1 MIPQQTLDQIIQS
14 ADIVDVI
21 SEYIRLQK
29 AGANHKCVCPFHEDK
44 DASLV
49 VSPAKKLWK
58 CFGCGE
64 GGNVLSFVQKHES
77 ISFPEAVKIV
87 AKKYNITV
95 PEKELTD
102 EDRKKLHER
111 EALYIALQAAQEHF
125 AANLQRDNAAG
136 QYLASRNIPTEIL
149 TKYGAGF
156 SLKDFKALFNE
167 LTKKGYAKD
176 TLLKAGLINEKEP
189 DKCSTASFP
198 SRGKSSPNG
207 EGWGRIYDR
216 FINRITFPF
225 HDLSGR
231 IIGFT
236 GRAIPEPE
244 HQGSNLP
251 PSGGQRGAKYLNSPD
266 SELFNK
272 GKTLFGIYQA
282 KQHIQNLNK
291 VYVVEGQFDVLT
303 LVSTGYFNTVCG
315 SGTAFTTDQARLI
328 RKFTDNVTLIY
339 DGDKA
344 GVKAAIRNIDILL
357 LQGLN
362 VRAALLPAGQDPDT
376 HARKL
381 GKEKF
386 DKWLKKNEVDFITF
400 LWKIHEEE
408 LNDPIRKTEVLES
421 IAQSIANVP
430 SPIARANYI
439 ANLATRFKADTA
451 LLTGLVAKSTPSLP
465 SLNSLKSSNQ
475 PAQIFGL
482 DEAKSLLG
490 QDKKVL
496 TITYDP
502 AVFSED
508 WGANPTIFI
517 TGTPSANDIQDIRA
531 VSYVINCRDVIQ
543 VNSDME
549 EPPVLQLLKSMHLS
563 GFSVTVTVPTDRAP
577 VYSFTEFYIMCY
589 SEFKNE
595 SEYIQNTAI
604 ERCAELLSHADAITL
619 NVRLK
624 DYAQD
629 LGITKLGLEKV
640 IKPFLDKRKAEQR
653 FKNDATEDDDVIPL
667 SSSRLPDYVQE
678 NDELMRLYNQHGF
691 FPMLDKK
698 ERKIAYVFRQKN
710 AFVRVGNFYIEPL
723 LHIYDKNSEAN
734 KRVVELTQRRMPYPI
749 YMEWI
754 SKEMITMQSFRQRL
768 WEEGDINF
776 SNGSQMYLD
785 SINESWEGKFRRC
798 TELRMYGYYDEG
810 FFAFSNGIYHEVDQE
825 WKFQEVNDLGLVEHN
840 GLNYYIPVYSKIY
853 RNERRDN
860 DKYFLDRFI
869 RFRQPS
875 NPITFKRW
883 AELMNEVYRENQNGK
898 WGIIYTFMCAFRS
911 DIFEV
916 DRIFTAPFFIG
927 PTGSGKSQI
936 AYSIRAIFMSS
947 DAPIFNLNQ
956 GTDAALF
963 TLMEKYRNIPV
974 ILDEY
979 NDQQIS
985 DVKFQGLKAAVFD
998 GEGKQKR
1005 KDAASKEL
1013 DTSEV
1018 NAPLIICGQESP
1030 QRDDNSLANRSIVRN
1045 VPKKDDRTQR
1055 EDDVFK
1061 ELKEY
1066 EKEGLQ
1072 NILLEILKMKKTVRE
1087 NYTRIQREVYRE
1099 LKNSVRE
1106 NVVNT
1111 DGLSRILN
1119 TYSMFLAMCKVVET
1133 YSDFEM
1139 PFTYAE
1145 FYDIVQKEL
1154 IKQVES
1160 ISSSNRLYNFFS
1172 IIDTL
1177 IDNRHIIEGR
1187 DFKIEQPAKL
1197 TLKKNGNVT
1206 YEKALDPADIQVI
1219 HLRIDNI
1226 YPHYMRYVGKEA
1238 LTRASLVA
1246 YLQSHESWIGASKAT
1261 RFSWKESIE
1270 TTSGLRTQVDIDQS
1284 VPDPTMRRIMVDKSK
1299 VTSSVVLNYD
1309 VLKEL
1314 LDIDYQREEV
1324 EQPDVIF

>member
-1 MIPQQTLDQIIQS
+1 MIPQQTIDQIIQS
-14 ADIVDVI
+14 ADIIDVI
-21 SEYIRLQK
+21 SDYIRLQK

-95 PEKELTD
+95 PEKELSD
-102 EDRKKLHER
+102 EERKKLHER
-111 EALYIALQAAQEHF
+111 ESLYIALQAAQEHF
-125 AANLQRDNAAG
+125 AANLHRDQSAK
-136 QYLASRNIPTEIL
+136 QYLASRNIPEETL
-149 TKYGAGF
+149 NRYGAGF
-156 SLKDFKALFNE
+156 ALNDFKAFFNE
-167 LTKKGYAKD
+167 ATKKGYAKEV
-176 TLLKAGLINEKEP
+176 LLKSGLINEKEP
-189 DKCSTASFP
+189 
-198 SRGKSSPNG
+198 GK
-207 EGWGRIYDR
+207 IYDR
-216 FINRITFPF
+216 FICRITFPF

-236 GRAIPEPE
+236 GR
-244 HQGSNLP
+244 SL
-251 PSGGQRGAKYLNSPD
+251 GAPNISTPKYLNSPD
-266 SELFNK
+266 SDLFNK

-282 KQHIQNLNK
+282 KQYIQQLDK
-291 VYVVEGQFDVLT
+291 VYVVEGQFDVLA

-315 SGTAFTTDQARLI
+315 SGTAFTTDQAKLLKR
-328 RKFTDNVTLIY
+328 FTQNVTLIY
-339 DGDKA
+339 DGDAA
-344 GVKAAIRNIDILL
+344 GVKAAVRNIDILL
-357 LQGLN
+357 QQGLK
-362 VRAALLPAGQDPDT
+362 VRAALLPSGQDPDSFV
-376 HARKL
+376 RKL
-381 GKEKF
+381 GKEKL

-430 SPIARANYI
+430 APIARANYI
-439 ANLATRFKADTA
+439 ANLATRFKADA
-451 LLTGLVAKSTPSLP
+451 GLLTNLVAKSTPSIP
-465 SLNSLKSSNQ
+465 SLTETGNQ
-475 PAQIFGL
+475 KTEIFGL
-482 DEAKSLLG
+482 EEAKSLLG
-490 QDKKVL
+490 EDRKAL

-517 TGTPSANDIQDIRA
+517 TGIPGPTEIQDIRS
-531 VSYVINCRDVIQ
+531 VSYVIKCRDVIQ
-543 VNSDME
+543 IGADME
-549 EPPVLQLLKSMHLS
+549 EPPVLQLLKSLHLS
-563 GFSVTVTVPTDRAP
+563 GFSVTVTVLTERMPI
-577 VYSFTEFYIMCY
+577 YSFTEFYVMCY
-589 SEFKNE
+589 SSFKNE
-595 SEYIQNTAI
+595 SEYLQNTAI

-624 DYAQD
+624 DYASD

-653 FKNDATEDDDVIPL
+653 FKNDAVEDDDVIPL

-678 NDELMRLYNQHGF
+678 NEELMRVYNQHGF

-710 AFVRVGNFYIEPL
+710 AFIRVGNFFIEPL

-776 SNGSQMYLD
+776 SNGSQQHLD

-798 TELRMYGYYDEG
+798 TELRMYGFYDEG
-810 FFAFSNGIYHEVDQE
+810 FFAFSNGIFHQVGEE

-875 NPITFKRW
+875 NPITFEKW
-883 AELMNEVYRENQNGK
+883 AKLMNEVYKENQNGK
-898 WGIIYTFMCAFRS
+898 WAIIYTFMCAFRS

-936 AYSIRAIFMSS
+936 AYSIRSIFMSS

-1061 ELKEY
+1061 ELKGY

-1072 NILLEILKMKKTVRE
+1072 NILLEILKMKKTVRD

-1145 FYDIVQKEL
+1145 FYEIVQKEL

-1177 IDNRHIIEGR
+1177 IDNHHIIEGR

-1206 YEKALDPADIQVI
+1206 YEKALDPSDMQII

-1238 LTRASLVA
+1238 LTRASLMA
-1246 YLQSHESWIGASKAT
+1246 YLQSHESWVGASKAT
-1261 RFSWKESIE
+1261 RFAWKESVE

-1284 VPDPTMRRIMVDKSK
+1284 IPDPTMRRIMVDKQK

-1309 VLKEL
+1309 ILREL
-1314 LDIDYQREEV
+1314 LDVDYQRVFNEEPISN
-1324 EQPDVIF
+1324 EPDIIF